1 MIGIAE
7 FNSAI
12 GRIKNH
18 TEITGHNCGLESLK
32 ILTPDLAYHFAGGE
46 YRCSYLSIESQ
57 ICNSP
62 GNKKAALRM
71 LPL

>member
-12 GRIKNH
+12 GGVKNH
-18 TEITGHNCGLESLK
+18 TEITGHNCGLGIQI
-32 ILTPDLAYHFAGGE
+32 ILTPDLAYHSAAGE

-57 ICNSP
+57 ICN
-62 GNKKAALRM
+62 
-71 LPL
+71 